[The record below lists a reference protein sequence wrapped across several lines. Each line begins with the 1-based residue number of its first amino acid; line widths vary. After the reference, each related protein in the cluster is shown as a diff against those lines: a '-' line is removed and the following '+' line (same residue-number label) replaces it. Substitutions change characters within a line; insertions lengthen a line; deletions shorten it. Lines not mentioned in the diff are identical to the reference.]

1 MSFSWHCEYFPLF
14 ARFQK
19 ALEGSFNPIYKDND
33 KELIERVRARLGQ
46 MTGRQLRRPGLIEY
60 DACNVIRGG
69 TMTTQTNN
77 RFMLVGFVLAAV
89 GGIGTAMSFALG
101 YDIGAAKYLVTP
113 LTLIGIG
120 MMVAAKFTPVQD

>member
-1 MSFSWHCEYFPLF
+1 MFIVNKKGIKLDGTKTISCNSSGSIPIVPVSSRSGSQ
-14 ARFQK
+14 AK
-19 ALEGSFNPIYKDND
+19 SIVTASLELRKS
-33 KELIERVRARLGQ
+33 A
-46 MTGRQLRRPGLIEY
+46 TG
-60 DACNVIRGG
+60 GG
-69 TMTTQTNN
+69 TMTAQMTN
-77 RFMLVGFVLAAV
+77 RFMLVGLVLAAV